1 MLKNFFISMLGAIA
15 GFWISLM
22 LFMVSCM
29 ILLAGS
35 LATSLVNSEVNSAE
49 IKDNSILRISFDAN
63 IEERGGSLSFEKVLQ
78 DVPAPMTL
86 ENILRAISAAKEDK
100 HIAGIYL
107 DCKGGS
113 GGIATMQAIQ
123 KALADF
129 QKSGKWVCAYS
140 DNYTQ
145 GNYYIAS
152 GAKYLY
158 LNPVGSVDVR
168 GLGSQIPF
176 FKNLLDKLGVKM
188 QIFKVGTYKSAVE
201 PFILTEMSPA
211 SREMT
216 DYFLKNIWNNMST
229 TIAQNRKVSVATV
242 NQWAD
247 SLSVFNAPETYV
259 KAKMVDKLLYANELT
274 DHLKKITK
282 TKKDDDLNFI
292 DYNVYLASAKVPHE
306 KSNKNKIA
314 VLYACGDIVDT
325 GDEGISA
332 EKMVPEI
339 LNLAEDDDIK
349 AMVLRVNSGG
359 GSAFASEQIWHALEV
374 FKQNGKT
381 LYVSMGDYAASG
393 GYYISCGADR
403 IFAEPSTLTG
413 SIGIFGMIPDIQGLL
428 NDKIGINLSTVTTN
442 ANGDFPTITKAVTP
456 YQTAKMQETIA
467 RGYDLFTKRC
477 AQGRNIPQDSIKA
490 IGEGR
495 VWDGVTAKR
504 IGLVDNLGGLQ
515 TAIRSL
521 AKKMKYDNYQV
532 VTYPNVK
539 KNFWDMLAEMP
550 MQAKTAAMKDEL
562 GTFYPVYL
570 EMKRLEGFNPIQ
582 ARMLPVTMQ

>member
-63 IEERGGSLSFEKVLQ
+63 IEERGGSLSFEEVLQ

-456 YQTAKMQETIA
+456 YQTAKMQGTIA

-532 VTYPNVK
+532 VTYPNVE